1 MTSKNLLIIFL
12 LINLQQDTWTLP
24 PQNESIETL
33 EYFKE
38 DILTKTTIYELL
50 KTNEGC
56 QIYYF
61 EFVRMSNSKDPE
73 VVMYVNRGAKLNQRV
88 RDALKKSQSGD
99 FFFIEH
105 IDSMTDCLQ
114 FQRNG
119 SDVYKIE
126 IK

>member
-1 MTSKNLLIIFL
+1 M
-12 LINLQQDTWTLP
+12 INLQQDTWTLP

-33 EYFKE
+33 KYFKE

>member
-1 MTSKNLLIIFL
+1 MIS
-12 LINLQQDTWTLP
+12 LQQDTWTLP

-88 RDALKKSQSGD
+88 KDALKKSQSGD

-105 IDSMTDCLQ
+105 IDSMADCLQ